1 MDNKNNEQN
10 IKGVLNEGEINHYTT
25 NKYCIYVPYEIL
37 MRIYQEQTNDN
48 KFIGYTLFSKNLE
61 THLKLVEKLNQ
72 MDQLSINDDFQN
84 TTVLNEINAHTEK
97 MKQLFIPIIII
108 GTIYI
113 TVMMSLRHF
122 QSRQKEFV
130 LHC

>member
-1 MDNKNNEQN
+1 
-10 IKGVLNEGEINHYTT
+10 
-25 NKYCIYVPYEIL
+25 

-130 LHC
+130 LSLINGLSNKDIMKIVIIETFYQILIAIFLLLLYQ